1 MNYEKGI
8 TLTIKVGRIKAK
20 ITKVG
25 RIKAKGVKI
34 GCKSEIKNK
43 KR

>member
-1 MNYEKGI
+1 MI
-8 TLTIKVGRIKAK
+8 VKVGRIKAK
-20 ITKVG
+20 IVKVG

-34 GCKSEIKNK
+34 GCKSEVKDK